1 MTPKEVAQWML
12 AQVEENDELLQV
24 QAVADI
30 RRLFGATF
38 VYIGNNGELAID
50 RRVLSQ
56 FRKLSGDAV
65 VWVAEHGGAYWEGAH
80 WRKRGAAD
88 PPGRTQYRV

>member
-50 RRVLSQ
+50 RRALSQ
-56 FRKLSGDAV
+56 FRKLSGDTV

-80 WRKRGAAD
+80 WRKRCAAD
-88 PPGRTQYRV
+88 LPGRTQYRV